1 MSGFSV
7 MKILPLLLGV
17 VLIAPLRAEPFQQAE
32 VTRVVNVVSLLRD
45 QQKSRAAG
53 VGDIVTG
60 KTAVKTGADSRAELQ
75 FPDQTITRLG
85 ANAFFRFQAGGR
97 SMDLEGG
104 TMLFSSPKGAGGGQV
119 QAGAVTAA
127 VTGTDFLLSYQL
139 NGEVKIIVLEGKVV
153 VYLTQFP
160 SVRRLLRTGQMVI
173 VPKGATEIPTPHTI
187 DLKRLLATSRLLEAG
202 GFEPLFSNSLLQ
214 QAAQNQQ
221 RRIVRAPF
229 FQNRDQQ
236 AAQITR
242 RTLTGPPQAPPK
254 PQAKPTPPPAPP
266 PPPPPPPPKPA
277 PTYTPHGH

>member
-1 MSGFSV
+1 
-7 MKILPLLLGV
+7 MKIVPFLLGV
-17 VLIAPLRAEPFQQAE
+17 ALIAPLRAEPFQQAE

-45 QQKSRAAG
+45 QQKSQPAG
-53 VGDIVTG
+53 VGDLVSG
-60 KTAVKTGADSRAELQ
+60 KTAVKTGADSRAELR
-75 FPDQTITRLG
+75 FPDQTVTRLG
-85 ANAFFRFQAGGR
+85 ANALFRFQAGGR

-127 VTGTDFLLSYQL
+127 VTGTDFLLSYML

-160 SVRRLLRTGQMVI
+160 SVRRLLRTGQIVV
-173 VPKGATEIPTPHTI
+173 VPKGASQIPAPHTI

-202 GFEPLFSNSLLQ
+202 GFEPLFSNTLLQ
-214 QAAQNQQ
+214 QAAQSQQ
-221 RRIVRAPF
+221 GRIVRAPA

-236 AAQITR
+236 TAQITR
-242 RTLTGPPQAPPK
+242 RTITGQPPAPPK
-254 PQAKPTPPPAPP
+254 PQVNPTPPPAPP

-277 PTYTPHGH
+277 PTYTPYGH